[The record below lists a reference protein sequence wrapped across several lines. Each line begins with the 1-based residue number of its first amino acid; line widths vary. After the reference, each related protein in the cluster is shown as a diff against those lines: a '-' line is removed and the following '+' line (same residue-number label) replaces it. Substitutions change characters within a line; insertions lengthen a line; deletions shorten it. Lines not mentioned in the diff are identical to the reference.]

1 MLKIYYISL
10 LFTLLFTSC
19 AQNDKLETRLT
30 PIMKNDTISNIP
42 LHDAVRAKDI
52 NKVKEIV
59 SEGFLLNSQDK
70 ANFTALHLAVRFD
83 QYDIAEFLIKKR
95 VSVNTFDIY
104 GDTPLL
110 ESMRNKTDKLSK
122 LLLCNGAN
130 KDVRDRNLLSPLDYA
145 KLDENTT
152 MTKILESSN
161 MKLFCEEKEIVTV
174 QRVEEKPSKDSINK
188 EINIITLSVYDALKN
203 EFNSDLVKWNAE
215 IKEGSLI
222 FRFKNTDMLF
232 GHGSSE
238 LSANYKA
245 ILSDFFP
252 RYLNVLYNYKNEIE
266 LVRIEGHTSSVY
278 SSAKDENEKYAK
290 NKELSTKRA
299 NSVLTYVSS
308 IENDFITQH
317 KNFLNDYVKPY
328 GMGYDKLIYNKGVE
342 DESLSRRVDFVI
354 IKKK

>member
-161 MKLFCEEKEIVTV
+161 MKLFCEEKEIITV

-238 LSANYKA
+238 LSAN
-245 ILSDFFP
+245 
-252 RYLNVLYNYKNEIE
+252 
-266 LVRIEGHTSSVY
+266 
-278 SSAKDENEKYAK
+278 
-290 NKELSTKRA
+290 
-299 NSVLTYVSS
+299 
-308 IENDFITQH
+308 
-317 KNFLNDYVKPY
+317 
-328 GMGYDKLIYNKGVE
+328 
-342 DESLSRRVDFVI
+342 
-354 IKKK
+354 